1 MNLKRTLVAA
11 ALLAWLPLSSHAEDG
26 VAQDLS
32 RQLAAFQQKLDTA
45 YAEAKQEEARLEAEF
60 QAWVA
65 EQRAK
70 GIIVQGGGVDPA
82 VRLRAN
88 VEQKMEPEKMALKV
102 HIENFFGMCVDEIA
116 FGFDPLPF
124 FSMKLRSKPSGEEC

>member
-32 RQLAAFQQKLDTA
+32 RQLAAFQQKLDTT

-70 GIIVQGGGVDPA
+70 GITVQAVREDPA
-82 VRLRAN
+82 IRLQAN
-88 VEQKMEPEKMALKV
+88 VEKKMEGDKIALKMHV
-102 HIENFFGMCVDEIA
+102 ENFFGMCVDEIA

-124 FSMKLRSKPSGEEC
+124 FTMKLRSKPPGEEC